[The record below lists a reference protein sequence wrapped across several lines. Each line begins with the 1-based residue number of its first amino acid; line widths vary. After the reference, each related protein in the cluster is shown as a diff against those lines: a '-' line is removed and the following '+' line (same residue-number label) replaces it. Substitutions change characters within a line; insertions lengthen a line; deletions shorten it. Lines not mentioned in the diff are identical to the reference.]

1 MNRRLLIIGLLATT
15 AIAVGAIVTI
25 TRGTAA
31 GSSDGLSAAVGW
43 ASFSQL
49 AAQHTNSCGLQASE
63 LATYSEHMRLQGACC
78 TAMDETTY
86 DAKLAGLRAY
96 AGVAQIPQN
105 PYDIT
110 VSLARRLV
118 GYQRT
123 IHLTPGQEGTY
134 SAAMRMS
141 SEKGPCCCHCWR
153 WTAFQGMSDYLI
165 ARRGWRARPLAH
177 LIGLVDGCGGKA
189 DVSGRA

>member
-1 MNRRLLIIGLLATT
+1 VNRRLLIIGLLATT

-31 GSSDGLSAAVGW
+31 GSSGGLAAGGQ
-43 ASFSQL
+43 ASFSEL

-63 LATYSEHMRLQGACC
+63 LATYSAHTRLQGACC
-78 TAMDETTY
+78 TAMDEATY

-96 AGVAQIPQN
+96 AGVAQIPKN

-123 IHLTPGQEGTY
+123 IHLTPGQEATY
-134 SAAMRMS
+134 SAAMQMS

-153 WTAFQGMSDYLI
+153 WTAFQ
-165 ARRGWRARPLAH
+165 A
-177 LIGLVDGCGGKA
+177 
-189 DVSGRA
+189 